1 MKIEE
6 AIRVSFRALTSNLVR
21 SMLTTLGIIIGVAA
35 VITMVALTNGAKN
48 LIEEQLVGLGGNT
61 LIVSPGQRAASG
73 VLLNPEGESTLTEK
87 DAQEIKSL
95 PIVRHVSPILD
106 TADQVVWGNRS
117 WFTTIVGVSPDFAYI
132 NDWFPTRGTFIN
144 EADVDKAALVCV
156 LGRTVAEKLFGYLS
170 PIGSSIRIGTNY
182 CTVAGVLAPKG
193 QTPSGKDQDDV
204 VFVPYTTF
212 QRYIKRVRHVENIA
226 VSVRSPDEIP
236 IAERQIAGILRESR
250 RLSPTMEDDFYI
262 RSQQHVTERIFSI
275 SRIMTILLASI
286 ASVSLVVGGIGIMNI
301 MLVSVT
307 ERTKEIGIRL
317 AVGAKQRDIMT
328 QFLIEAVLLSVIG
341 GIAGILVGVIASK
354 LSSVLTGWPTLI
366 SASSVIIAFGF
377 SATVGIFFGLYP
389 AAKASKLD
397 PIVAL
402 RYE

>member
-1 MKIEE
+1 MNIEA
-6 AIRVSFRALTSNLVR
+6 AIRASFRALTSNLIR
-21 SMLTTLGIIIGVAA
+21 SLLTTLGIIIGVAA
-35 VITMVALTNGAKN
+35 VITMVALTNGAKS

-61 LIVSPGQRAASG
+61 LIVSPGQRAATG
-73 VLLNPEGESTLTEK
+73 VFVNTQGESTLTAK
-87 DAQEIKSL
+87 DAQEISLL

-106 TADQVVWGNRS
+106 TANQVVWGSRS

-132 NDWFPTRGTFIN
+132 NDWFPIRGTFIN
-144 EADVDKAALVCV
+144 DEDVDKAALVCV
-156 LGRTVAEKLFGYLS
+156 LGRTVAEKLFGYLN
-170 PIGSSIRIGTNY
+170 PVGSSIRIGPNY
-182 CTVAGVLAPKG
+182 CTVTGVLAPKG

-204 VFVPYTTF
+204 VIVPYTTF
-212 QRYIKRVRHVENIA
+212 QRYIKRVKHVENIA

-236 IAERQIAGILRESR
+236 IAERQIAGVLRESH

-262 RSQQHVTERIFSI
+262 KSQQHVTERIFSV

-307 ERTKEIGIRL
+307 ERTKEIGIRV

-328 QFLIEAVLLSVIG
+328 QFLIEAVLLSIIG

-354 LSSVLTGWPTLI
+354 LSSLITGWPTLI
-366 SASSVIIAFGF
+366 SVSSVVIAFGF